1 MCMVLFKEQRAQGLG
16 LEDTLAFL
24 IALLKNDCK
33 NWECAQKSMFN
44 VFVYRNG
51 WCMLE
56 GHLGR
61 RSPFREGGV
70 SRLRQVSYSNVAN
83 PPSQLRIHV
92 RTNSTLRPL
101 ASNTIQTLASA
112 PFQHPTPASQVCAC
126 HWHQNITLMPPLL
139 IDTCI
144 LVTTDPYPGHR
155 SHPTPVEKMSPCA
168 LFDAQRGNACLIRY
182 INPVVSYGFSSV

>member
-1 MCMVLFKEQRAQGLG
+1 
-16 LEDTLAFL
+16 
-24 IALLKNDCK
+24 
-33 NWECAQKSMFN
+33 
-44 VFVYRNG
+44 
-51 WCMLE
+51 MLE

-112 PFQHPTPASQVCAC
+112 PFQHPTP
-126 HWHQNITLMPPLL
+126 PPLL
-139 IDTCI
+139 KCVPVIDI
-144 LVTTDPYPGHR
+144 R
-155 SHPTPVEKMSPCA
+155 ISH
-168 LFDAQRGNACLIRY
+168 
-182 INPVVSYGFSSV
+182 

>member
-33 NWECAQKSMFN
+33 NWECAQKSTFN

-92 RTNSTLRPL
+92 CTNSTLRPL

-144 LVTTDPYPGHR
+144 LVTTDPYLATAHIQ
-155 SHPTPVEKMSPCA
+155 H
-168 LFDAQRGNACLIRY
+168 L
-182 INPVVSYGFSSV
+182 